1 MVVGEKIKLLNGFI
15 LYYVLSFVFY
25 FLYIYI
31 YVNVNI

>member
-1 MVVGEKIKLLNGFI
+1 MVVGEKIKLMNGFI
-15 LYYVLSFVFY
+15 LYCVLSFVFY